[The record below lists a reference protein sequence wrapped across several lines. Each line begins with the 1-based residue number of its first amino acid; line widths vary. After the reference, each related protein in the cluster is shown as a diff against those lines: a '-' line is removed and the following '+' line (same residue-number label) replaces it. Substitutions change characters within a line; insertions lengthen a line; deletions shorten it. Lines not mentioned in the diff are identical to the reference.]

1 MKANTLSDVKR
12 ANKKLLYQTIKKK
25 GQVTITELGRM
36 TQLSRPTISSL
47 VRELEDENLIA
58 KNGYG
63 ISQGGRTPS
72 LYNINAQAAFVIG
85 IDLEFPPVRMA
96 ISDLECHLVF
106 SSIRSYPLDSE
117 KDEVLRL
124 FFEQIDDLIRDS
136 KIDPGRL
143 RGVGVGIPGTIDY
156 KNNYSV
162 NLARISGWESVPIGQ
177 LLEKHL
183 GIPAYIDRNVNLLS
197 WAERKLVMKEKELDM
212 LYIVVRVGVGLA
224 IWTNG
229 KLVRG
234 EWGNAGRIG
243 HMTMDI
249 NGPKCSC
256 GSRGCLGL
264 YTSERAMGEMYQKKT
279 GRKLDKGSEIVS
291 LASQGDKAAAEVL
304 ETVGRYMGMGIL
316 NAVNLFDITE
326 CVMLASFDLPV
337 IMKYIH
343 EILVQ
348 RNLDKMKG
356 EIHLREGK
364 LKEEQYALGGC
375 LLALEHIGL
384 DDIKGEM

>member
-1 MKANTLSDVKR
+1 MKANTLSDVKK
-12 ANKKLLYQTIKKK
+12 ANKKLLYQTIKNR
-25 GQVTITELGRM
+25 GQVTMTELGRM
-36 TQLSRPTISSL
+36 TQLSRPTISGL

-72 LYNINAQAAFVIG
+72 LYSINAQAAFVIG
-85 IDLEFPPVRMA
+85 IDLEFPSVRMA
-96 ISDLECHLVF
+96 ISDLECHLVY
-106 SSIRSYPLDSE
+106 SSIRSYPSDSG
-117 KDEVLRL
+117 KDEVLSL
-124 FFEQIDDLIRDS
+124 FFQQIDDLIQDS
-136 KIDPGRL
+136 QIDPGRL

-156 KNNYSV
+156 KNNNSV
-162 NLARISGWESVPIGQ
+162 NLARISRWENVPIGR
-177 LLEKHL
+177 LLEEHL

-197 WAERKLVMKEKELDM
+197 WAERRLVMKEKELDM

-229 KLVRG
+229 RLVRG

-264 YTSERAMGEMYQKKT
+264 YTSERAMGEMYQEKT
-279 GRKLDKGSEIVS
+279 GRRLEKGAEIVS
-291 LASQGDKAAAEVL
+291 LALQGDKAAGEVL

-326 CVMLASFDLPV
+326 CVMLASFDLSG
-337 IMKYIH
+337 IMGYIH
-343 EILVQ
+343 EVLIQ

-356 EIHLREGK
+356 EIHLREGH
-364 LKEEQYALGGC
+364 LQEEQYALGGC

-384 DDIKGEM
+384 DDIKDT

>member
-1 MKANTLSDVKR
+1 MKANTLSDVKK
-12 ANKKLLYQTIKKK
+12 ANKKLLYQTIKKM
-25 GQVTITELGRM
+25 GQVTMTELGRM

-47 VRELEDENLIA
+47 VRELEDENLIE

-72 LYNINAQAAFVIG
+72 LYSINAQAAFVIG
-85 IDLEFPPVRMA
+85 IDLEFPPVRIV
-96 ISDLECHLVF
+96 ISDLECHLIY
-106 SSIRSYPLDSE
+106 SSIRFYPSDSG
-117 KDEVLRL
+117 KDEVLNLL
-124 FFEQIDDLIRDS
+124 FQQIDDLIRDS
-136 KIDPGRL
+136 QIDPGKL

-156 KNNYSV
+156 KNNNSV
-162 NLARISGWESVPIGQ
+162 NLARIFGWENVPIGQ
-177 LLEKHL
+177 LLEEHL

-197 WAERKLVMKEKELDM
+197 WAERKLVMKETKLDM

-229 KLVRG
+229 RLIRG

-264 YTSERAMGEMYQKKT
+264 YTSERAMQEMYQKKT
-279 GRKLDKGSEIVS
+279 GQKLKKGAEIVS
-291 LASQGDKAAAEVL
+291 LASQGDTAAIEVM
-304 ETVGRYMGMGIL
+304 ETVGRYVGMGIL

-326 CVMLASFDLPV
+326 CVMLASFDLSG
-337 IMKYIH
+337 IIGYIQ
-343 EILVQ
+343 EILIH

-356 EIHLREGK
+356 EIHLREAH
-364 LKEEQYALGGC
+364 LQEEQYALGGC

-384 DDIKGEM
+384 DDIKNT